1 LERQLAR
8 AGDGDGRRVE
18 ATQEPANSR
27 CRNLSLRWQL
37 QRKARLPAKK
47 FSLQTA
53 TFLYLSQ
60 SDSAVMTDAELVQ
73 QILNGNSNAFRFLVA
88 KHQRLVLHVVG
99 RIVQRQED
107 IEDICQE
114 VFMKVYSK
122 IGKFRGEAKLST
134 WIARIAYNTS
144 ISHLRKEDR
153 DELSYDERPALVA
166 GETDESTHHQSIETA
181 EIKNYLMMKI
191 EELPV
196 QYRTVLTLFHLEE
209 FSYREIEEI
218 TGMPEGTIKSYLS
231 RARKILK
238 EKLEK
243 VAEIE
248 KTNIF
253 TEYA

>member
-1 LERQLAR
+1 
-8 AGDGDGRRVE
+8 
-18 ATQEPANSR
+18 
-27 CRNLSLRWQL
+27 
-37 QRKARLPAKK
+37 
-47 FSLQTA
+47 
-53 TFLYLSQ
+53 
-60 SDSAVMTDAELVQ
+60 MTDAELVQ

-88 KHQRLVLHVVG
+88 KHQRLVLYVVG

-166 GETDESTHHQSIETA
+166 GETDESTHCQSIETA

>member
-1 LERQLAR
+1 M
-8 AGDGDGRRVE
+8 
-18 ATQEPANSR
+18 N
-27 CRNLSLRWQL
+27 
-37 QRKARLPAKK
+37 
-47 FSLQTA
+47 
-53 TFLYLSQ
+53 
-60 SDSAVMTDAELVQ
+60 DAELVQ

-114 VFMKVYSK
+114 VFLKVYSK
-122 IGKFRGEAKLST
+122 IGRFRGEAKLST

-153 DELSYDERPALVA
+153 DELSYDDRPALVA
-166 GETDESTHHQSIETA
+166 GETDESTLHQPVETA
-181 EIKNYLMMKI
+181 EIKAYLMQKI
-191 EELPV
+191 EELPI

-243 VAEIE
+243 VTEIE